1 MDATRE
7 GILAALKEAG
17 ISEEDNTLKIDYNNA
32 QGDPANNLSIG
43 QKLKDTKADL
53 VVAIATDSA
62 QAVAQNVKEK
72 PVLFAAVTD
81 PLDAKLV
88 SDLKKPGGNITGA
101 SDTNPEATKELMN
114 FVSTHFP
121 NVKRIGLV
129 LDEGEANAVVMANTA
144 EEVLSEHGIE
154 LVKAPLPILRK

>member
-1 MDATRE
+1 M
-7 GILAALKEAG
+7 
-17 ISEEDNTLKIDYNNA
+17 
-32 QGDPANNLSIG
+32 
-43 QKLKDTKADL
+43 
-53 VVAIATDSA
+53 
-62 QAVAQNVKEK
+62 
-72 PVLFAAVTD
+72 TD

-144 EEVLSEHGIE
+144 EEVLSSMESS
-154 LVKAPLPILRK
+154 L